1 MRRKTARPPIEKY
14 ELPRSPFAQRP
25 TQRDI
30 GKLLGA
36 SRDHLRFLATHKEHF
51 IVRRQEIIGKKQKLR
66 DLKYP
71 VSDLRGIHERL
82 KFHLNKI
89 KQPSYLFSP
98 RRNRGQRDNAA
109 LHLGQHQ
116 YLTLDLKQFY
126 PSTTA
131 AMVRRWFR
139 DEMEMYPDVAG
150 LLTQLCT
157 IDDQVSFGSPLTP
170 VLCTLVHRAMFDRIA
185 DLCERRGLRYSL
197 WVDDLTI
204 SGGFVHGDVAREI
217 RQIIAGA
224 GLRSHKIR
232 FRTGNRPV
240 FITGIGVVGR
250 ELVAPNTMN
259 LRIKDLWESYHVAET
274 VDERDGCIQA
284 LLAQL
289 GTQRY
294 ISGPSSDLG
303 RKASD
308 QMNSLRQKRNKMQ
321 IEASAKA
328 AADSLMRS
336 LTAQH
341 SNQDAPF
348 DLV

>member
-51 IVRRQEIIGKKQKLR
+51 IVRRQEKIGKKQKLR

-71 VSDLRGIHERL
+71 VSDLRGVHERL

-89 KQPSYLFSP
+89 RQPGYLFSP

-131 AMVRRWFR
+131 DMVRRWFR
-139 DEMEMYPDVAG
+139 DEMGMYPDVAG
-150 LLTQLCT
+150 LLTHLCT

-170 VLCTLVHRAMFDRIA
+170 VLCTLIHRPMFDRIA
-185 DLCERRGLRYSL
+185 DLCERHGLRYTL

-204 SGGFVHGDVAREI
+204 SGEFVHGDVVREI

-250 ELVAPNTMN
+250 ELVAPNAMN
-259 LRIKDLWESYHVAET
+259 LRIKELWEVCHLAET
-274 VDERDGCIQA
+274 VDERDACIQA

-308 QMNSLRQKRNKMQ
+308 QMNSLRQKRNKMH

-328 AADSLMRS
+328 LADSLMRS
-336 LTAQH
+336 LNEQH
-341 SNQDAPF
+341 SDQDAPF